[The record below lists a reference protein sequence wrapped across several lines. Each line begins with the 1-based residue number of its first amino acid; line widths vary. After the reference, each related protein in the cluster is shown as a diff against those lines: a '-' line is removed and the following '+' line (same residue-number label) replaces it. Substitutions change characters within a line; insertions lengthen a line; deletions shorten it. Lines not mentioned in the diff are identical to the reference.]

1 MFQVSELSGTSNHHS
16 NHQLRFP
23 PYKIIDGFLKLDC
36 IFQTTMLFLKLSL
49 YLTFPYL
56 FPFPP
61 SHQHQIS
68 TVIENIQCFTTPI
81 SFYFWERILLKCR
94 RGRFDPWVR
103 KILWRRKWQP
113 TPVFFPGKS
122 HGQRSLVGHSPRGC
136 ERVGLNLVTKQ
147 QQQTCLLYA
156 R

>member
-1 MFQVSELSGTSNHHS
+1 MFHIPELSGTSNHHS

-23 PYKIIDGFLKLDC
+23 PYKIIDGFLRLDC

-49 YLTFPYL
+49 YLTFPYP
-56 FPFPP
+56 FPFPA

-68 TVIENIQCFTTPI
+68 TVIENIWCFTTPI
-81 SFYFWERILLKCR
+81 SFYFWEKALLKFR

-113 TPVFFPGKS
+113 TPDPGKS
-122 HGQRSLVGHSPRGC
+122 RGQRSLVGYIPGCC
-136 ERVGLNLVTKQ
+136 ERVGHSLVTKQ

-156 R
+156 D